1 MFLLS
6 ALQSQFAQGGQN
18 TVNFAFF
25 SKFKALERTAVQI
38 LYLPKRTWSR
48 KPIENCMLP
57 GFWFFFVFSN
67 PFSVALEKILINVIQ
82 SCYIV
87 TIYLNML
94 AIPCKCYTHISWQQ
108 RWGLRKLILSHEI
121 CSADKRKSIAASDD
135 TQEIQSSDTS
145 SWNMNQHVGRKGYA
159 DHNDESEICQL
170 LFFITK

>member
-1 MFLLS
+1 MHKEGRIQSTLHSFQNSRLWKGQQSRYYIYPKEPGVENQLKIACYQVFGFFL
-6 ALQSQFAQGGQN
+6 F
-18 TVNFAFF
+18 
-25 SKFKALERTAVQI
+25 
-38 LYLPKRTWSR
+38 
-48 KPIENCMLP
+48 
-57 GFWFFFVFSN
+57 FSN

-145 SWNMNQHVGRKGYA
+145 SWNMN
-159 DHNDESEICQL
+159 
-170 LFFITK
+170 